1 MKKLT
6 NENLDKN
13 TIVVFTSDNGPWL
26 PYDTHGGSAGLL
38 REGKGTTWEGGHRV
52 PGLFWG
58 GPVKSGTISELGS
71 TMDLFPT
78 FLDIANI
85 DIPKDRIIDGF
96 SLKNTLLNHGAGK
109 RNSILF
115 YRQRE
120 IYAARLNDYKAHFIT
135 QGAYEYNV
143 SKYYNAENYVINNK
157 KRVLKTPLLFNL
169 NEDPSEKYNIANEN
183 PDIIEK
189 IIELVEKHNK
199 GLNAPADLLSSRTEN

>member
-1 MKKLT
+1 MKKLVD
-6 NENLDKN
+6 ENLYKN

-58 GPVKSGTISELGS
+58 GSIKSGTISELGS
-71 TMDLFPT
+71 TMDLYTT
-78 FLDIANI
+78 FLDFADI
-85 DIPKDRIIDGF
+85 DIPNDRVIDGF
-96 SLKNTLLNHGAGK
+96 SLKNTLINHGAGK

-135 QGAYEYNV
+135 EGAYEYNV
-143 SKYYNAENYVINNK
+143 SKYYNAKNYVMNNK

-169 NEDPSEKYNIANEN
+169 NEDPSEKYDIADEN
-183 PDIIEK
+183 PDIIDK
-189 IIELVEKHNK
+189 IIELVEKHK
-199 GLNAPADLLSSRTEN
+199 KDLNAPADLLSSRTEN